1 MLLRRKFTRMIK
13 EVINDVKWKRRMHSA
28 MEEKMMQWN
37 KKDLE
42 YSSS

>member
-1 MLLRRKFTRMIK
+1 
-13 EVINDVKWKRRMHSA
+13 MHSA

-42 YSSS
+42 YSKDNIKQKQQVQ